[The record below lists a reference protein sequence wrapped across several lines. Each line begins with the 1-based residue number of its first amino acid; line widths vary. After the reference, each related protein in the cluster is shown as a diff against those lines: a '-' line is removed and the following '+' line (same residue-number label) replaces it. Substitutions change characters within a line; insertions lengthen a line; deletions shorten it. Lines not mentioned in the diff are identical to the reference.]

1 MGSTRNGGGGAQ
13 ERDGRALDSS
23 PHRDRERAVKEE
35 VAKSF
40 RNPSGKEAPAE
51 KTVGVVRPAPET
63 DMVSVMDDPEDCVSG
78 RHSHEWTMEETSEPG
93 GGGVSHLWIV
103 SSVTSK

>member
-40 RNPSGKEAPAE
+40 RNPSGKETPAE
-51 KTVGVVRPAPET
+51 KTIGVVRQFEIRN
-63 DMVSVMDDPEDCVSG
+63 SVNHKKD
-78 RHSHEWTMEETSEPG
+78 W
-93 GGGVSHLWIV
+93 
-103 SSVTSK
+103 K